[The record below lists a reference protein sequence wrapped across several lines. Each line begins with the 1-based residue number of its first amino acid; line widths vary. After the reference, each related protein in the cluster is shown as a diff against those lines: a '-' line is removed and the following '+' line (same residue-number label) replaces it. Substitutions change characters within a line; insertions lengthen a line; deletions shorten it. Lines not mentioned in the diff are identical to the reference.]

1 MSTLLTFPGQGAQ
14 HADML
19 HDLPQDA
26 LVRQTLE
33 EAADCLGLSLA
44 EIDSAEALRSTRG
57 VQLSLL
63 IAGVASARLLAA
75 AGCEPDMVL
84 GLSIGAYPAAVV
96 AGSLAFADAL
106 HLVRLRGDL
115 MQKAYPSGYGMS
127 AVIGLS
133 LTQVEQIVAAQFL
146 ADSPI
151 YVANINSPE
160 QVVVAGHEAGLA
172 RVAEVAVRDYSAR
185 KVARIAISVPS
196 HCVLLAPQAEELGA
210 AFATVELARPH
221 CTYVSASLAR
231 ALFAPEKI
239 RDDLVNN
246 MARQV
251 HWHDAATHAYER
263 GARLAIEA
271 FPGGTLTGLCRSVFS
286 SGGDAVAM
294 SQNSLSNLATLH
306 RRYAE

>member
-1 MSTLLTFPGQGAQ
+1 MSTILTFPGQGAQ

-26 LVRQTLE
+26 VVSQTLE
-33 EAADCLGLSLA
+33 EATDTLGLSLSQ
-44 EIDSAEALRSTRG
+44 IDSAEALRATRG

-63 IAGVASARLLAA
+63 IAGVASARLLANVDVQ
-75 AGCEPDMVL
+75 PDMVL
-84 GLSIGAYPAAVV
+84 GLSIGAYPAAVA

-106 HLVRLRGDL
+106 RLVRLRGDL
-115 MQKAYPSGYGMS
+115 MQQAYPSGYGMS

-133 LTQVEQIVAAQFL
+133 LKQVEQLVAAQFR

-172 RVAEVAVRDYSAR
+172 RVAESAVRDYNAR

-196 HCVLLAPQAEELGA
+196 HCELLADQAKELGA
-210 AFATVELARPH
+210 AFADVEVLRPQ
-221 CTYVSASLAR
+221 CTYISASFAR
-231 ALFAPEKI
+231 ALFQPERI
-239 RDDLVNN
+239 RDDLVGN

-251 HWHDAATHAYER
+251 HWYDAATHAYER
-263 GARLAIEA
+263 GARMAIEA
-271 FPGGTLTGLCRSVFS
+271 LPGATLTGLYHSIFS
-286 SGGDAVAM
+286 ADGNALCM
-294 SQNSLSNLATLH
+294 SRNSLTNLAILH
-306 RRYAE
+306 GRHRQ